1 MKLLH
6 ELATQV
12 LLGSERSPP
21 CLPQLSGALGELLLA
36 ACPPEDS
43 NEVRLL
49 RYAGSLAVCAA
60 AGYVPALAEEAPP
73 EACQEEELLTA
84 DHPALGATLQ
94 QILADGP
101 DPLRRE
107 AFGRLAITGRCL
119 PPGLLPRALTLGKK
133 TADLRPALLAVLG
146 RRGQWLAPLNPAWTW
161 AVGGADPIADLTLW
175 DHGSPE
181 QRKLLLDK
189 VRKSDPG
196 QARALLQDGFSQLE
210 ARERASLLESMG
222 CGLASADE
230 DFLETLLADRSKE
243 VRQRAANLLACLP
256 GSRYS
261 TRMTGRMAA
270 CLGEERKL
278 FRTVRTLEAPT
289 SFGAGWKDDA
299 LEEGRAKGESLGER
313 AWWLYQIARALPL
326 AWWLETTGLSPA
338 ELIKWVRGTDWS
350 EAMLRAWSEA
360 LQRQPDARWAA
371 EFLVNAESLNLPLN
385 IFELLAGLPVR
396 EREQHWLVLLQ
407 TGLRHFSQGDL
418 LARLVEN
425 FSASGEEM
433 SEEFSRRVLAEVRQ
447 LVNQPTNINSGIY
460 RICQI
465 LPELVCLIPSGC
477 FADAAEGWPVGR
489 PETEYFSK
497 TLARILAILE
507 QRKILHQILR

>member
-6 ELATQV
+6 ELAAEV
-12 LLGSERSPP
+12 LLGSERRPP
-21 CLPQLSGALGELLLA
+21 CLPQLPGALGELLLA
-36 ACPPEDS
+36 ACPPEDG
-43 NEVRLL
+43 NEVRVL
-49 RYAGSLAVCAA
+49 RYAGSLTVCAA
-60 AGYVPALAEEAPP
+60 AGYVPALAEEALP
-73 EACQEEELLTA
+73 EACQEEELLTV
-84 DHPALGATLQ
+84 DHPVLETTLQ

-107 AFGRLAITGRCL
+107 SFGRLATAGRCL
-119 PPGLLPRALTLGKK
+119 PPGLLPRALTLGQK
-133 TADLRPALLAVLG
+133 TPDLRPTLLAVLG
-146 RRGQWLAPLNPAWTW
+146 RRGQWLAPLNPAWAW
-161 AVGGADPIADLTLW
+161 AVGGADPVADLNLW
-175 DHGSPE
+175 EHGSPE

-189 VRKSDPG
+189 VRKDDPD
-196 QARALLQDGFSQLE
+196 QARVLLQDGFSQLD
-210 ARERASLLESMG
+210 ARERASLLEPMG
-222 CGLASADE
+222 CGLGSADE

-261 TRMTGRMAA
+261 TRMAGRMAA
-270 CLGEERKL
+270 CLGQERKL

-289 SFGAGWKDDA
+289 AFGSDWKDDA
-299 LEEGRAKGESLGER
+299 LEESRAKGESLGER

-326 AWWLETTGLSPA
+326 AWWSKTTGLSPA
-338 ELIKWVRGTDWS
+338 ELIKWVRSTDWS

-360 LQRQPDARWAA
+360 LQRQPEALWAA
-371 EFLVNAESLNLPLN
+371 EFLINAESLNLPLN
-385 IFELLAGLPVR
+385 IFELLACLPVR

-407 TGLRHFSQGDL
+407 TGLRHFSQGNM
-418 LARLVEN
+418 LARLVED
-425 FSASGEEM
+425 FSASREEM

-447 LVNQPTNINSGIY
+447 LVNQSANINSGIHQ
-460 RICQI
+460 ICQA
-465 LPELVCLIPSGC
+465 LPELVCLIPPGC

-489 PETEYFSK
+489 PEAEYFSK